1 MCVTSVMSDKGAGP
15 HNGGSQQGHSR
26 DWVRDQ
32 SGVRVGRVK
41 VGADERRRRDSYVT
55 LSVWKRLFGAETL
68 SSLIVD

>member
-1 MCVTSVMSDKGAGP
+1 MCVTCVMSDKGAGP

-41 VGADERRRRDSYVT
+41 VGADERRRRDSYAH
-55 LSVWKRLFGAETL
+55 SAFGNVCLEL
-68 SSLIVD
+68 KP